1 MAKPDLGTKRICA
14 SCGTKFY
21 DLNKS
26 PIICPR
32 CETVFAEQV
41 KPTKAASTAAPEE
54 EKQAAGGAELV
65 SLEDAEKEQTKAKAG
80 KPSGDGDEDDFDSDD
95 ETIDDDEDEPFL
107 SDEEEEDSD
116 DVSGLI
122 GGGIESDNED
132 S

>member
-1 MAKPDLGTKRICA
+1 MAKPELGNKRICA

-26 PIICPR
+26 PIVCPR
-32 CETVFAEQV
+32 CETVFVEEV
-41 KPTKAASTAAPEE
+41 KPAKAASVAAPVE
-54 EKQAAGGAELV
+54 EKEAAGDTELV

-80 KPSGDGDEDDFDSDD
+80 KPAGDDDDFDSDD
-95 ETIDDDEDEPFL
+95 ETLDDDEDDPFL
-107 SDEEEEDSD
+107 DDDEEEDSD

-122 GGGIESDNED
+122 GGGIESDDED